1 MIQRSLFV
9 GYLIFVLT
17 SGSGCRPREPQQPA
31 PAVASVDA
39 ARNQAGPVDPL
50 DQVGLKNLIKE
61 RNGKILFL
69 NIWATWCAPC
79 VEEFPDLIKLARSY
93 PGSEVEVVGISADYP
108 DEVESKILPFIRKQN
123 VPFRIYVAKFDHQED
138 FINSVDP
145 SWSGALPTTLVFDA
159 QGKRRYFIVG
169 AGTFEKFKRVVDSV
183 RTLR

>member
-1 MIQRSLFV
+1 MIPKLLFV

-17 SGSGCRPREPQQPA
+17 GGPGCRPKESREPA
-31 PAVASVDA
+31 PAGASVDA
-39 ARNQAGPVDPL
+39 AKNQVVPL
-50 DQVGLKNLIKE
+50 DQAGLKNLVKK

-93 PGSEVEVVGISADYP
+93 PGSQVEVVGISADYP

-138 FINSVDP
+138 FINNVDS
-145 SWSGALPTTLVFDA
+145 SWSGALPASLVFDA
-159 QGKRRYFIVG
+159 QGKQRYFAVG
-169 AGTFEKFKRVVDSV
+169 VGTFEKFKRVVDSV